1 MKQLYYTIQTLLRG
15 RGSNIIKVI
24 SLTLGL
30 LVGILLFARVAF
42 ELNYDS
48 YYSEPENLCITLRTG
63 ISDGIK
69 KEPNIDNYGKLAEA
83 IRENFPD
90 EVEDATVL
98 DLFSQ
103 SPLYHEGKKI
113 EHVILATS
121 KSHVFSTLGIKVL
134 LGDVSQLD
142 RVDVIFISRSLARR
156 LFADANP
163 IGKTINIE
171 IDYPLTVQGVFED
184 IPENTEFHFDGV
196 YSFDTRSK
204 QYGSERGGWGYDPSY
219 HCMVRF
225 RHPDER
231 EKVEV
236 RMPEMLKKYIHN
248 YKGQSEEYSFMTP
261 SQYHLQKPESRKIV
275 MILGALP
282 EG

>member
-15 RGSNIIKVI
+15 RGSNVIKVI

-103 SPLYHEGKKI
+103 SPLYHEGKKM
-113 EHVILATS
+113 EHVI
-121 KSHVFSTLGIKVL
+121 
-134 LGDVSQLD
+134 
-142 RVDVIFISRSLARR
+142 
-156 LFADANP
+156 
-163 IGKTINIE
+163 
-171 IDYPLTVQGVFED
+171 
-184 IPENTEFHFDGV
+184 
-196 YSFDTRSK
+196 
-204 QYGSERGGWGYDPSY
+204 
-219 HCMVRF
+219 
-225 RHPDER
+225 
-231 EKVEV
+231 
-236 RMPEMLKKYIHN
+236 
-248 YKGQSEEYSFMTP
+248 
-261 SQYHLQKPESRKIV
+261 
-275 MILGALP
+275 
-282 EG
+282 

>member
-15 RGSNIIKVI
+15 RGSNVIKVI

-103 SPLYHEGKKI
+103 SPLYHEGKKM

-134 LGDVSQLD
+134 QMFPNSTEWMLFLSPVHLPGVCLQTQ
-142 RVDVIFISRSLARR
+142 IRS
-156 LFADANP
+156 
-163 IGKTINIE
+163 E
-171 IDYPLTVQGVFED
+171 
-184 IPENTEFHFDGV
+184 
-196 YSFDTRSK
+196 K
-204 QYGSERGGWGYDPSY
+204 QSI
-219 HCMVRF
+219 
-225 RHPDER
+225 
-231 EKVEV
+231 
-236 RMPEMLKKYIHN
+236 LKLII
-248 YKGQSEEYSFMTP
+248 
-261 SQYHLQKPESRKIV
+261 R
-275 MILGALP
+275 
-282 EG
+282 

>member
-15 RGSNIIKVI
+15 RGSNVIKVI

-103 SPLYHEGKKI
+103 SPLYHEGKKM

-171 IDYPLTVQGVFED
+171 IDD
-184 IPENTEFHFDGV
+184 
-196 YSFDTRSK
+196 R
-204 QYGSERGGWGYDPSY
+204 
-219 HCMVRF
+219 
-225 RHPDER
+225 R
-231 EKVEV
+231 EKGN
-236 RMPEMLKKYIHN
+236 RD
-248 YKGQSEEYSFMTP
+248 
-261 SQYHLQKPESRKIV
+261 
-275 MILGALP
+275 
-282 EG
+282 

>member
-103 SPLYHEGKKI
+103 SPLYHEGKKM

-163 IGKTINIE
+163 IGKQSI
-171 IDYPLTVQGVFED
+171 
-184 IPENTEFHFDGV
+184 
-196 YSFDTRSK
+196 
-204 QYGSERGGWGYDPSY
+204 
-219 HCMVRF
+219 
-225 RHPDER
+225 
-231 EKVEV
+231 
-236 RMPEMLKKYIHN
+236 LKLIIH
-248 YKGQSEEYSFMTP
+248 
-261 SQYHLQKPESRKIV
+261 
-275 MILGALP
+275 
-282 EG
+282 